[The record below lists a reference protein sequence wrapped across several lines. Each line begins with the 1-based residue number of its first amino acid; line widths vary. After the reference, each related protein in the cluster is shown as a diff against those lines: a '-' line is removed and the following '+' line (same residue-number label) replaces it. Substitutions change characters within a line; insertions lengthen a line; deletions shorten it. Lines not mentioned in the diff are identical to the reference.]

1 MSPPENAVNH
11 FNHIL
16 RKLEVTS
23 ITDPVER
30 SSAPILQLV
39 LLILGTVPLL
49 IWMDRV
55 IDFPSWHG
63 KDFFNFSFNLLMS
76 AAAFWSLALL
86 RRGKFQ
92 LALRQILVVIVIA
105 TIASHAT
112 IGLAENSFRIPIQL
126 LWLFIAGLMAGQLA
140 VWGMFA
146 GLGIAILVG
155 AAFDIHGGLPVD
167 STIGA
172 TFARIIMF
180 ALVALIVD
188 RSASALRDSLKEAV
202 ARGLKLEAANARL
215 NAEMAVRQK
224 AQAQLLHA
232 QRVEIVG
239 RMASGLA
246 HDFGHLL
253 TLVDG
258 YASQVK
264 TTSSADEVT
273 KAMEGVRSASA
284 RAKSQV
290 RKLLH
295 FTHRGPAD
303 SQEIFDA
310 IQAIEDA
317 QPMLRQIL
325 GPRIRFTLQGP
336 PAPAPITIDR
346 DEFIMVLVNLA
357 ADSADSMPG
366 TGSFS
371 NALGVGTTSA
381 P

>member
-1 MSPPENAVNH
+1 MNH

-39 LLILGTVPLL
+39 LIILGTVPLL

-246 HDFGHLL
+246 HDFGHLRACPRFC
-253 TLVDG
+253 VPG
-258 YASQVK
+258 YPAGDCRSTRRHHEYTQTRGSQ
-264 TTSSADEVT
+264 
-273 KAMEGVRSASA
+273 RSA
-284 RAKSQV
+284 
-290 RKLLH
+290 
-295 FTHRGPAD
+295 G
-303 SQEIFDA
+303 
-310 IQAIEDA
+310 
-317 QPMLRQIL
+317 
-325 GPRIRFTLQGP
+325 
-336 PAPAPITIDR
+336 
-346 DEFIMVLVNLA
+346 
-357 ADSADSMPG
+357 
-366 TGSFS
+366 
-371 NALGVGTTSA
+371 
-381 P
+381 